1 MIATFGSGFGCC
13 CGLASTTP
21 EEQDPCAEHEQET
34 EQADDRKTARL
45 EREGNPRDQQDQT
58 QHE

>member
-1 MIATFGSGFGCC
+1 MIATLGSGVGSRR
-13 CGLASTTP
+13 GLTSTTP
-21 EEQDPCAEHEQET
+21 EEQHPCAEHEQET